1 MGWCPLTIPYDT
13 RMPEPLRLAFQEE
26 AAKGE
31 MPTDFEVYTQSN
43 LDPTEPVLLGSG
55 DLKAR
60 VGLFG
65 RDPGRTEIALREPF
79 IGKGGQHIRNGL
91 HRAIHGTDC
100 PDLAASIT
108 AGQGIFWG
116 NTVPYKPLGNKAWSV
131 KVKRRFAPIVQDL
144 LVNHWQG
151 NQLLTCGR
159 VAFHWF
165 GLADKSLR
173 PELEAFWKR
182 EDRFQSRLEIVL
194 GGKTLFLYP
203 LPHPSPLNAVWY
215 KRFPGLLDARL
226 KDLGWPGPSDDDGP
240 RTSHQ

>member
-1 MGWCPLTIPYDT
+1 MAPAPI
-13 RMPEPLRLAFQEE
+13 EPLRAAFRAE

-31 MPTDFEVYTQSN
+31 MTTDFEVYTQYDLN
-43 LDPTEPVLLGSG
+43 PTEPVLLGSG

-60 VGLFG
+60 IGLFG
-65 RDPGRTEIALREPF
+65 RDPGRTEIELREPF

-91 HRAIHGTDC
+91 HRALHGSDC
-100 PDLAASIT
+100 VNLAASIE
-108 AGQGIFWG
+108 AGRDIFWG

-131 KVKRRFAPIVQDL
+131 KVKRRFAPIVQEL

-159 VAFHWF
+159 VAFFWF
-165 GLADKSLR
+165 GLADKSLK
-173 PELEAFWKR
+173 PKLEAFWKR
-182 EDRFQSRLEIVL
+182 EDRFRSCTEINL
-194 GGKTLFLYP
+194 GGKSIWLHP

-226 KDLGWPGPSDDDGP
+226 KALGWPDSD
-240 RTSHQ
+240 R